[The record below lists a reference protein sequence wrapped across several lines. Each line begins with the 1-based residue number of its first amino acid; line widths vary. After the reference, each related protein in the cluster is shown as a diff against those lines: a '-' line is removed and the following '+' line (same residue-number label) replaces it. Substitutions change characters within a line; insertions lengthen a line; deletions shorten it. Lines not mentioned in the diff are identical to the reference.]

1 MPRRTTPMDRLP
13 RHLQRDLVV
22 RYLTTPERALLRWR
36 GRVARAWWCDPD
48 LRPALVWR
56 LRRVWRAWHRGTVAA
71 RRPRRRRAS
80 WRRGAGRGGDPDDR
94 AILLN

>member
-1 MPRRTTPMDRLP
+1 MDRLP

-56 LRRVWRAWHRGTVAA
+56 LRRVWRAWRAWHRGTVAA

-80 WRRGAGRGGDPDDR
+80 WRRSGTGRGGGGDPDDR
-94 AILLN
+94 AILLR